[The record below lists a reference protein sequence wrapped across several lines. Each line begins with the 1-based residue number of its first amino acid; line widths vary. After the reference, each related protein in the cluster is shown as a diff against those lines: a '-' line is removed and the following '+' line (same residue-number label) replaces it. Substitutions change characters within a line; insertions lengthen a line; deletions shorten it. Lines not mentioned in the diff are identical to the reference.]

1 MLSESARATSAAEQ
15 RYRVDAPNARPR
27 TIKVVA
33 LDEDAARLVQ
43 QLSKRS
49 WTNAKFLALPNAA
62 SVLAPDAASLTDWMR
77 SVAGEAQGL
86 IKDVVGTDVMV
97 LVAKTGG
104 HTQPAI
110 PIGEACA
117 ARGIPVVGIVIQ
129 SGKALPDLQTLN
141 AMRPF
146 TTMLVVAASE
156 DYLEAM
162 LAAFGA

>member
-43 QLSKRS
+43 QLSMRS
-49 WTNAKFLALPNAA
+49 WKNAKFLALPNAA

-86 IKDVVGTDVMV
+86 VEDVVGTDMMV
-97 LVAKTGG
+97 LVAKTGDTPSLLSRLARLASARHSRCG
-104 HTQPAI
+104 HRYSVGQS
-110 PIGEACA
+110 A
-117 ARGIPVVGIVIQ
+117 ARSANPRCNASLHHDVGGRSV
-129 SGKALPDLQTLN
+129 
-141 AMRPF
+141 
-146 TTMLVVAASE
+146 
-156 DYLEAM
+156 
-162 LAAFGA
+162 